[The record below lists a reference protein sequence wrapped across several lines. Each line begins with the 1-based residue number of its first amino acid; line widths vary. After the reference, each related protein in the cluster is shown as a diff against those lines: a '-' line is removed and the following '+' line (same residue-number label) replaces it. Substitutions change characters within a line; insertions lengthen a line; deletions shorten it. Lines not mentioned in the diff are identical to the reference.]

1 MITKRPFWRN
11 IIWID
16 NLHDYETW
24 LQNYEPVANSE
35 TLVDGDQI
43 ALSGALQNES
53 SEDRKERK
61 RIAAEKR
68 KKLSP
73 LKKQLSQAENIM
85 SKAQE
90 QLVVLEDKLADADLY
105 LHENKEKLK
114 SLLDEQAKQ
123 KQILEDTELQ
133 WFELSEEIE
142 DAEQAED

>member
-1 MITKRPFWRN
+1 MVNCGKIFLDLKLIYQNQNTLN
-11 IIWID
+11 SLIGT
-16 NLHDYETW
+16 YECKADAKGR
-24 LQNYEPVANSE
+24 LMLPSA
-35 TLVDGDQI
+35 
-43 ALSGALQNES
+43 
-53 SEDRKERK
+53 
-61 RIAAEKR
+61 
-68 KKLSP
+68 